1 MPEPED
7 QNEDIDPVDLDDLG
21 DLGDPEDDEPD
32 EEDEGTPAAKPLPTA
47 DEWAKIQRKLQRQE
61 DRITRLTGK
70 TPKGKPVADVD
81 RQLQRQLGKGK
92 PAEEDEEQDGTDWRG
107 IAIQNAAASQL
118 QAAGFSGTAKA
129 AARLARLIDTDGL
142 EPDRSGSFDLEDQI
156 DELREE
162 YPDLFG
168 AGQGTGRRPA
178 PVVRRADNRR
188 SAPKDPTRS
197 TSDAMLRAAG
207 LPVPRR

>member
-1 MPEPED
+1 MPENED
-7 QNEDIDPVDLDDLG
+7 PTEDIDPADLDDLG
-21 DLGDPEDDEPD
+21 DLGGDKDDEPD
-32 EEDEGTPAAKPLPTA
+32 EDAPPYVAPDAET
-47 DEWAKIQRKLQRQE
+47 WAKIQRKLARQE
-61 DRITRLTGK
+61 ERITRLTGK

-81 RQLQRQLGKGK
+81 KALADQLRTKGK
-92 PAEEDEEQDGTDWRG
+92 PAEDEDEQDGEAARWRG
-107 IAIQNAAASQL
+107 IAVQQAAASQL

-142 EPDRSGSFDLEDQI
+142 EPDRSGTFDLEDQI

-168 AGQGTGRRPA
+168 GGTGSARRPA
-178 PVVRRADNRR
+178 PVVRRGDSRARP
-188 SAPKDPTRS
+188 AKDPTRS

-207 LPVPRR
+207 LPVGRR